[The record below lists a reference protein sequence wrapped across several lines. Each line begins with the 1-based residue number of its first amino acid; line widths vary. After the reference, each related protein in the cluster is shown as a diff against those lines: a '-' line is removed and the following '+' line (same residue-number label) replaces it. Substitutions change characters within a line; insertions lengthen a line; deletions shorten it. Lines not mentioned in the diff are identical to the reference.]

1 MIAVTVGVTAA
12 VNPCDAFVPLCS
24 KCVYYSCVS
33 KEQRILGCHNVV
45 SLVAS
50 PVASLVASQART
62 RSKLE
67 KPFVRASLRSCNNE
81 VDRTDST
88 RI

>member
-1 MIAVTVGVTAA
+1 MIAVTVGVIAA

-33 KEQRILGCHNVV
+33 KEQRILGFHNVASV
-45 SLVAS
+45 VAGH
-50 PVASLVASQART
+50 VASLVVSQART
-62 RSKLE
+62 QSQLE
-67 KPFVRASLRSCNNE
+67 KPFERASLRSCNNE
-81 VDRTDST
+81 VHSTDST